1 MDKKQWI
8 VYLMRCSDES
18 LYCGITNNLKN
29 RLAAHNLGRGAKYTR
44 SRRPIEL
51 VGASFEMTKSDA
63 LKLEYRVN
71 QVSAG
76 EKIFELIKEELEMPK
91 NLKKNLQTVN
101 RELKALTKKVDQI
114 VVAVGKLEKA
124 KAAKKPKAKAVKR
137 KPAKKTFAKKVA
149 VKKPAAKKTTK
160 TVIDT
165 VLEIIR
171 RSKKGVNTAALM
183 KKTGFNEIQIHN
195 NVYKL
200 KQRGKIKSVGRGVYL
215 KA

>member
-1 MDKKQWI
+1 MDNKQWI
-8 VYLMRCSDES
+8 VYLIRCSDES

-44 SRRPIEL
+44 SRGPIEL
-51 VGASFEMTKSDA
+51 VGARFEMTKSDA
-63 LKLEYRVN
+63 LKLEYRVK

-76 EKIFELIKEELEMPK
+76 KKIFELIKEEPEMK
-91 NLKKNLQTVN
+91 NLKKNLQTVT
-101 RELKALTKKVDQI
+101 RDLKALAKKVDKI
-114 VVAVGKLEKA
+114 VVAVRKLE
-124 KAAKKPKAKAVKR
+124 KPKAKVVKR
-137 KPAKKTFAKKVA
+137 KPARKTVAKKVA

-165 VLEIIR
+165 VLAIIR
-171 RSKKGVNTAALM
+171 RSKKGVNTATLM
-183 KKTGFNEIQIHN
+183 KKTGFNERQIHN

-200 KQRGKIKSVGRGVYL
+200 KKQGKIKSVGRGVYL